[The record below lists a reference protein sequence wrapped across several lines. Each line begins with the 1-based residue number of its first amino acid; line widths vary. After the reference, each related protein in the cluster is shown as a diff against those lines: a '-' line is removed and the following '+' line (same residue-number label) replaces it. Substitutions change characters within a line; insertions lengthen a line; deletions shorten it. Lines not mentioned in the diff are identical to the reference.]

1 MTKTYG
7 DIRHGQP
14 ACRFG
19 NRTFVEQFFSLS
31 EELYCKANAHR
42 VAHDQLNHVGK
53 TWSEGNS
60 SQIEGETNRF
70 HTKTD
75 VLTPLQG
82 LQLS

>member
-31 EELYCKANAHR
+31 HLVRNYIVKQTHI
-42 VAHDQLNHVGK
+42 VFAHDQLNHVGK
-53 TWSEGNS
+53 TWSQGNS
-60 SQIEGETNRF
+60 SQIEGETAQNA
-70 HTKTD
+70 
-75 VLTPLQG
+75 
-82 LQLS
+82 